1 LVAEVAHAAA
11 RAHSGVELSA
21 GIDHAGVALGL
32 VRKGYFL
39 NSHKVR
45 AAAWIWIE
53 TLPEIQVISP
63 DLSDFIWQ
71 GYARYTVALNA
82 LDIPIER

>member
-1 LVAEVAHAAA
+1 
-11 RAHSGVELSA
+11 
-21 GIDHAGVALGL
+21 VALGL

-39 NSHKVR
+39 NSHKMR
-45 AAAWIWIE
+45 AAAWTWIE

-71 GYARYTVALNA
+71 GYARYTVALNS
-82 LDIPIER
+82 LNVPIER

>member
-1 LVAEVAHAAA
+1 
-11 RAHSGVELSA
+11 LSA

-32 VRKGYFL
+32 VRKGYLF
-39 NSHKVR
+39 NSHKER

-71 GYARYTVALNA
+71 GCTCYAIVLKM
-82 LDIPIER
+82 PIEGNSL